1 MSARPT
7 ITNGIQSE
15 AAVTLFGGADSV
27 SRVRVGIVIL
37 AEDRWWSGEPK
48 WRHAEEFGFDHA
60 WTYDHLTWYGLQD
73 HPWYGTTPTLTA
85 AALVTSTIR
94 LGTFVTSPNF
104 RHPLTLTRDILA
116 LDDISGG
123 RFVCGI
129 GSGGG
134 IDSTILG
141 GDPLTPR
148 QTVDRLAE
156 FVALLDRLLLEDG
169 VTVEGEYFSTNNA
182 RTRPGCVQ
190 QPRVPFIMAA
200 NGPRSLRLAV
210 QYGDGWV
217 TTGRK
222 SDDFET
228 WFASVEELSAKLDET
243 LAKAGGREG
252 FQRHLSLDTSRY
264 SLSSPEAFEDVVR
277 RAAALGFTD
286 VISHYPRP
294 SGVHAGSEDVL
305 TEVAAEVIPRL
316 RKELA

>member
-1 MSARPT
+1 MRFG
-7 ITNGIQSE
+7 ITVLPEYSWAE
-15 AAVTLFGGADSV
+15 AAV
-27 SRVRVGIVIL
+27 
-37 AEDRWWSGEPK
+37 K
-48 WRHAEEFGFDHA
+48 WRRAEELGFDHA

-210 QYGDGWV
+210 QYGAGWV

-252 FQRHLSLDTSRY
+252 FQRYLSLDTSRY

-294 SGVHAGSEDVL
+294 SGVHSGSEEVL
-305 TEVAAEVIPRL
+305 TEVATEVIPRL
-316 RKELA
+316 RRELA

>member
-1 MSARPT
+1 MRFGIT
-7 ITNGIQSE
+7 ILPEYTWAE
-15 AAVTLFGGADSV
+15 AA
-27 SRVRVGIVIL
+27 
-37 AEDRWWSGEPK
+37 PK
-48 WRHAEEFGFDHA
+48 WRRAEELGFDHA
-60 WTYDHLTWYGLQD
+60 WTYDHLTWGGLPD

-85 AALVTSTIR
+85 AALVTERIR

-104 RHPLTLTRDILA
+104 RHPLSLTREILA

-182 RTRPGCVQ
+182 RTRPGCIQ
-190 QPRVPFIMAA
+190 QPRVPFVMAA

-210 QYGDGWV
+210 KYGAGWV

-243 LAKAGGREG
+243 LAKTPKPG
-252 FQRHLSLDTSRY
+252 FERHLALDSARY
-264 SLSSPEAFEDVVR
+264 SLSSPEAFEHVVR
-277 RAAALGFTD
+277 RAHGLGFTD
-286 VISHYPRP
+286 VITHYPRAE
-294 SGVHAGSEDVL
+294 GVYAGSEEVL
-305 TEVAAEVIPRL
+305 TEVATSVIPRL
-316 RKELA
+316 RKELAYT